1 MDDLGF
7 ALENFDAIGRW
18 RTNYQNSLKPID
30 VSGSLKSGEVFTG
43 ATELRAILDSKQDQF
58 AKALSRK
65 MLGFALGRSIQF
77 KDTKTIEQLTK
88 TLVENKFDPVPF
100 IEEVVLSY
108 PFQYKKT
115 DKVVVDRNVG
125 NDV

>member
-1 MDDLGF
+1 
-7 ALENFDAIGRW
+7 
-18 RTNYQNSLKPID
+18 
-30 VSGSLKSGEVFTG
+30 LKSGEVFTG
-43 ATELRAILDSKQDQF
+43 ATELRVILDSKQDQF

>member
-1 MDDLGF
+1 
-7 ALENFDAIGRW
+7 
-18 RTNYQNSLKPID
+18 
-30 VSGSLKSGEVFTG
+30 LKSGEHFQG
-43 ATELRAILDSKQDQF
+43 AAELREILDTKQEQF
-58 AKALSRK
+58 AKAISRK

-77 KDTKTIEQLTK
+77 IDSKTIDQLTG

-100 IEEVVLSY
+100 IEEVILSY

-115 DKVVVDRNVG
+115 DKVVVDHNVG